1 MSAKARR
8 YILVPLL
15 LMVFMAF
22 WSLITG
28 RTPDLALLLF
38 VLIVSWTS
46 TFFRNRDPIDGDID
60 VDAPPTRRE
69 VGWAIASVPV
79 GLVGLGFAI
88 YQLVTGIDRGVI
100 EISSTR
106 DWTVS
111 WADHPFGFAFTLFMQ
126 LVIAFIM
133 IALLYYCWFTIRE
146 GIDERRAR
154 AERP

>member
-22 WSLITG
+22 GSLITG

-38 VLIVSWTS
+38 VLIVSWATS
-46 TFFRNRDPIDGDID
+46 FFRNRDPVD
-60 VDAPPTRRE
+60 VDAPPTRKE
-69 VGWAIASVPV
+69 LGWAIASVPV

-88 YQLVTGIDRGVI
+88 YQLVTGIDRGMI

-106 DWTVS
+106 NWTVS

-126 LVIAFIM
+126 AIVAVVM